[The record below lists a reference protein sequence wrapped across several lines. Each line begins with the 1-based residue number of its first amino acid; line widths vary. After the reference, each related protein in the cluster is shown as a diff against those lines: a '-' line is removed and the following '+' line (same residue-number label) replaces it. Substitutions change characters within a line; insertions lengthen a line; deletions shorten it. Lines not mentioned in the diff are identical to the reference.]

1 MLLAKLVAA
10 MVMVIAITWI
20 AERVSSRFA
29 GVLLGFP
36 LGAGLSLLFIG
47 LVQGA
52 DFAAQSAQ
60 WTTQGL
66 LPTLIWCLSY
76 RVLAEKLH
84 RLYRPLAV
92 LLSLLVSLFCYLPST
107 LLVME
112 LAPSSLGLRLL
123 LSLFAL
129 GIFSLLFRHGPQQE
143 NTICPQ
149 PVTGLIL
156 LGRALL
162 TALIILA
169 ITSSAGYVGSHWSG
183 VFSAFPATILPV
195 VLILH
200 SHYGSVI
207 LRPLFQQLPM
217 GMLAI
222 VVFSLAVAWSYPIL
236 GVGWGTIASY
246 GIAMSYLL
254 FYEFSFRKKVERQ
267 LDRLMGC
274 NVANTSKKQGG

>member
-1 MLLAKLVAA
+1 MLLAKPVLA
-10 MVMVIAITWI
+10 MVMVIGITWV

-29 GVLLGFP
+29 GMLLGFP
-36 LGAGLSLLFIG
+36 LGAGMSLLFIG

-84 RLYRPLAV
+84 RLNRPATV
-92 LLSLLVSLFCYLPST
+92 LLSLFFSLCCYLPST

-123 LSLFAL
+123 LTLFAL
-129 GIFSLLFRHGPQQE
+129 GIFTLAFRHGQQQQ
-143 NTICPQ
+143 NSISPQ
-149 PVTGLIL
+149 PFTWLLL

-162 TALIILA
+162 TALIIIA
-169 ITSSAGYVGSHWSG
+169 ITSSAVHVGSHWSG
-183 VFSAFPATILPV
+183 IFSAFPATILPV
-195 VLILH
+195 VIILH
-200 SHYGSVI
+200 AHYGPGI

-222 VVFSLAVAWSYPIL
+222 VVFSLAVAWSYPLL
-236 GVGWGTIASY
+236 GVGWGTVASY
-246 GIAMSYLL
+246 GIAGSYLL
-254 FYEFSFRKKVERQ
+254 FYEFCLRKKVERQ
-267 LDRLMGC
+267 LDQLMRYSLV
-274 NVANTSKKQGG
+274 NNSEKQGM